1 MDMNSM
7 NSMGSGLDFATF
19 MNSALRNNDDGVWGG
34 NGGLLWIFLL
44 ILCGGWGGN
53 GFGNRGQ
60 AGQLTNDAAVTG
72 AVDAAI
78 QRARADGLSDQS
90 ILDAI
95 RGNQTIIQTLAN
107 TFNTDIS
114 NVQQSLC
121 ALNGGIDKLSG
132 QIGLSGQQV
141 INAIQMGNMN
151 LVQQLMSCCCDI
163 KTLITQQAHE
173 TQLATMEQTNTLSD
187 RMQTG
192 FSDIRQ
198 LIDNQTAQMTAGFQG
213 IKDMFTQNKIDSL
226 QAEVNRLQAN
236 ANNSS
241 QTAYL
246 QNYINSQ
253 IAPMQTTLNNITN
266 KIPNNPQPAVVVGT
280 ANGNYGYGGWNN
292 SCCAM
297 NYNGGCGCNNA

>member
-44 ILCGGWGGN
+44 ILFGGWGN
-53 GFGNRGQ
+53 GFSNRGQ

-78 QRARADGLSDQS
+78 QRARADGISDS
-90 ILDAI
+90 MLMEAI
-95 RGNQTIIQTLAN
+95 KGNQTVIQTLAT

-141 INAIQMGNMN
+141 INAIQMGNLN

-236 ANNSS
+236 ANNSA

-253 IAPMQTTLNNITN
+253 IAPMQTTINNINNRVPSVPTPAYLVNTN
-266 KIPNNPQPAVVVGT
+266 TGCGA
-280 ANGNYGYGGWNN
+280 NYGYGYNN
-292 SCCAM
+292 
-297 NYNGGCGCNNA
+297 GCGCNNA

>member
-1 MDMNSM
+1 MDMTNGMAGGSMLDLAGLLQNSVK
-7 NSMGSGLDFATF
+7 G
-19 MNSALRNNDDGVWGG
+19 NNNGWLGG
-34 NGGLLWIFLL
+34 NGDGSFLLLFLL
-44 ILCGGWGGN
+44 ILFGGWGN
-53 GFGNRGQ
+53 GFNNRGQ

-141 INAIQMGNMN
+141 INAIQMGNLN
-151 LVQQLMSCCCDI
+151 LVQQLMSCCCDT

-198 LIDNQTAQMTAGFQG
+198 IIDNQTAQMTAGFQG

-236 ANNSS
+236 ANNST

-253 IAPMQTTLNNITN
+253 IAPMQTTLNNINNRVPSVPTPAYLVNTN
-266 KIPNNPQPAVVVGT
+266 TGCGA
-280 ANGNYGYGGWNN
+280 NYGYGYNN
-292 SCCAM
+292 
-297 NYNGGCGCNNA
+297 GCGCNNA

>member
-7 NSMGSGLDFATF
+7 SSMGSGLDFATF
-19 MNSALRNNDDGVWGG
+19 MNSALRNNGDGVWGG
-34 NGGLLWIFLL
+34 ENGILFLFLL
-44 ILCGGWGGN
+44 ILFGGWGGN

-72 AVDAAI
+72 AADAAI

-151 LVQQLMSCCCDI
+151 LVQQLMSCCCDT

-253 IAPMQTTLNNITN
+253 IAPMQTTLNNINNRVPSVPTPAYLVNTN
-266 KIPNNPQPAVVVGT
+266 TGCGA
-280 ANGNYGYGGWNN
+280 NYGYGYNN
-292 SCCAM
+292 
-297 NYNGGCGCNNA
+297 GCGCNNA

>member
-1 MDMNSM
+1 MDMTNGMAGGSMLDLAGLLQNSVK
-7 NSMGSGLDFATF
+7 G
-19 MNSALRNNDDGVWGG
+19 NNNGWLGG
-34 NGGLLWIFLL
+34 NGDGSFLLLFLL
-44 ILCGGWGGN
+44 ILFGGWGN
-53 GFGNRGQ
+53 GFNSRGQ

-192 FSDIRQ
+192 FSNIHQ

-236 ANNSS
+236 ANNSA

-253 IAPMQTTLNNITN
+253 IAPMQATVNNIN
-266 KIPNNPQPAVVVGT
+266 SRIPQIPNPAYLINTNTGCG
-280 ANGNYGYGGWNN
+280 ANYGYGCN
-292 SCCAM
+292 S
-297 NYNGGCGCNNA
+297 GCGCNNA

>member
-7 NSMGSGLDFATF
+7 SSMGSGLDFATF
-19 MNSALRNNDDGVWGG
+19 MNSALRNNGDGVWGG
-34 NGGLLWIFLL
+34 ENGILFLFLL
-44 ILCGGWGGN
+44 ILFGGWGGN

-151 LVQQLMSCCCDI
+151 IIQQLMSCCCDT

-253 IAPMQTTLNNITN
+253 IAPMQTTLNNINNRVPSVPTPAYLVNTN
-266 KIPNNPQPAVVVGT
+266 TGCGA
-280 ANGNYGYGGWNN
+280 NYGYGYNN
-292 SCCAM
+292 
-297 NYNGGCGCNNA
+297 GCGCNNA

>member
-7 NSMGSGLDFATF
+7 SSMGSGLDFATF

-44 ILCGGWGGN
+44 ILFGGWGGN

-141 INAIQMGNMN
+141 INAIQMGNLN
-151 LVQQLMSCCCDI
+151 LVQQLMSCCCDT

-213 IKDMFTQNKIDSL
+213 I
-226 QAEVNRLQAN
+226 
-236 ANNSS
+236 
-241 QTAYL
+241 
-246 QNYINSQ
+246 
-253 IAPMQTTLNNITN
+253 
-266 KIPNNPQPAVVVGT
+266 
-280 ANGNYGYGGWNN
+280 
-292 SCCAM
+292 
-297 NYNGGCGCNNA
+297 

>member
-19 MNSALRNNDDGVWGG
+19 MNSALRNNGDGVWGG
-34 NGGLLWIFLL
+34 ENGILFLFLL
-44 ILCGGWGGN
+44 ILFGGWGGN

-141 INAIQMGNMN
+141 INAIQMGNLN
-151 LVQQLMSCCCDI
+151 LVQQLMSCCCDT

-236 ANNSS
+236 ANNSA

-253 IAPMQTTLNNITN
+253 IAPMQTTINNINNRVPSVPTPAYLVNTN
-266 KIPNNPQPAVVVGT
+266 TGCGA
-280 ANGNYGYGGWNN
+280 NYGYGYNN
-292 SCCAM
+292 
-297 NYNGGCGCNNA
+297 GCGCNNA

>member
-1 MDMNSM
+1 MTNGLAGGYMLDLAGLLQNSLK
-7 NSMGSGLDFATF
+7 G
-19 MNSALRNNDDGVWGG
+19 NNNGWLGG
-34 NGGLLWIFLL
+34 NGDGSFLLLFLL
-44 ILCGGWGGN
+44 ILFGGWGN
-53 GFGNRGQ
+53 GFNNRGQ

-141 INAIQMGNMN
+141 INAIQMGNLN
-151 LVQQLMSCCCDI
+151 LVQQLMSCCCDT

-236 ANNSS
+236 ANNSA

-253 IAPMQTTLNNITN
+253 IAPMQTTINNINNRVPSVPTPAYLVNTN
-266 KIPNNPQPAVVVGT
+266 TGCGA
-280 ANGNYGYGGWNN
+280 NYGYGYNN
-292 SCCAM
+292 
-297 NYNGGCGCNNA
+297 GCGCNNA

>member
-1 MDMNSM
+1 MDMNGM

-53 GFGNRGQ
+53 GFSNRGQ

-78 QRARADGLSDQS
+78 QRARADGISDS
-90 ILDAI
+90 MLMEAI
-95 RGNQTIIQTLAN
+95 KGNQTVIQTLAT

-141 INAIQMGNMN
+141 INAIQMGNLN
-151 LVQQLMSCCCDI
+151 LVQQLMSCCCDT

-236 ANNSS
+236 ANNSA

-253 IAPMQTTLNNITN
+253 IAQTTINNINNRVPSIPSPAYLVNTN
-266 KIPNNPQPAVVVGT
+266 TGCGA
-280 ANGNYGYGGWNN
+280 NYGYGYNN
-292 SCCAM
+292 
-297 NYNGGCGCNNA
+297 GCGCNNA

>member
-1 MDMNSM
+1 MLFHVNIAFPVPFFSS
-7 NSMGSGLDFATF
+7 NLTA
-19 MNSALRNNDDGVWGG
+19 
-34 NGGLLWIFLL
+34 ICPI
-44 ILCGGWGGN
+44 IL
-53 GFGNRGQ
+53 
-60 AGQLTNDAAVTG
+60 VT
-72 AVDAAI
+72 
-78 QRARADGLSDQS
+78 
-90 ILDAI
+90 
-95 RGNQTIIQTLAN
+95 

-236 ANNSS
+236 ANNST

-253 IAPMQTTLNNITN
+253 IAPMQTTLNNINNRVPSVPTPAYLVNTN
-266 KIPNNPQPAVVVGT
+266 TGCGA
-280 ANGNYGYGGWNN
+280 NYGYGYNN
-292 SCCAM
+292 
-297 NYNGGCGCNNA
+297 GCGCNNA

>member
-44 ILCGGWGGN
+44 ILFGGWGN
-53 GFGNRGQ
+53 GFNNRGQ
-60 AGQLTNDAAVTG
+60 AGQLTNDAAITG

-78 QRARADGLSDQS
+78 QRARADGISDS
-90 ILDAI
+90 MLMEAVK
-95 RGNQTIIQTLAN
+95 GNQTVIQTLAN

-151 LVQQLMSCCCDI
+151 LVQQLMSCCCDT

-198 LIDNQTAQMTAGFQG
+198 IIDNQTAQMTAGFQG

-236 ANNSS
+236 ANNST

-253 IAPMQTTLNNITN
+253 IAPMQTTINNIN
-266 KIPNNPQPAVVVGT
+266 SRIPQIPNPAYLINTNTGCG
-280 ANGNYGYGGWNN
+280 ANYGYGCN
-292 SCCAM
+292 S
-297 NYNGGCGCNNA
+297 GCGCNNA

>member
-1 MDMNSM
+1 MDMTNGMAGGSMLDLAGLLQNSVK
-7 NSMGSGLDFATF
+7 G
-19 MNSALRNNDDGVWGG
+19 NNNGWLGG
-34 NGGLLWIFLL
+34 NGDGSFLLLFLL
-44 ILCGGWGGN
+44 ILFGGWGN
-53 GFGNRGQ
+53 GFNNRSQ

-141 INAIQMGNMN
+141 INAIQMGNLN
-151 LVQQLMSCCCDI
+151 LVQQLMSCCCDT

-253 IAPMQTTLNNITN
+253 IAPMQTTLNNINNRVPSVPTPAYLVNTN
-266 KIPNNPQPAVVVGT
+266 TGCGA
-280 ANGNYGYGGWNN
+280 NYGYGYNN
-292 SCCAM
+292 
-297 NYNGGCGCNNA
+297 GCGCNNA

>member
-1 MDMNSM
+1 MDMNGM

-19 MNSALRNNDDGVWGG
+19 MNSALRNNGDGVWGG
-34 NGGLLWIFLL
+34 ENGILFLFLL
-44 ILCGGWGGN
+44 ILFGGWGN
-53 GFGNRGQ
+53 GFNNRGQ

-78 QRARADGLSDQS
+78 QRARADGISDS
-90 ILDAI
+90 MLMEAI
-95 RGNQTIIQTLAN
+95 KGNQTVIQTLAT

>member
-1 MDMNSM
+1 MDMGM

-44 ILCGGWGGN
+44 ILFGGWGN

-78 QRARADGLSDQS
+78 QRARADGLSDQA

-95 RGNQTIIQTLAN
+95 RGNQTAIQTLAT

-141 INAIQMGNMN
+141 INAIQTGNMS
-151 LVQQLMSCCCDI
+151 LMQQLMNCCCQI
-163 KTLITQQAHE
+163 REALTAGFNEVKINS
-173 TQLATMEQTNTLSD
+173 MEQANVISD
-187 RMQTG
+187 RLRTG
-192 FSDIRQ
+192 FTETHQ
-198 LIDNQTAQMTAGFQG
+198 LIDAQTAQMMAGFQS
-213 IKDMFTQNKIDSL
+213 IKDMFTQNKIDTMQATITQL
-226 QAEVNRLQAN
+226 QNN
-236 ANNSS
+236 ANNSA

-253 IAPMQTTLNNITN
+253 IAPMQATVNNINNRVPQVPSPAYLVNTN
-266 KIPNNPQPAVVVGT
+266 TGCGA
-280 ANGNYGYGGWNN
+280 NYGYGYNN
-292 SCCAM
+292 
-297 NYNGGCGCNNA
+297 GCGCNNA

>member
-44 ILCGGWGGN
+44 ILFGGWGN
-53 GFGNRGQ
+53 GFNNRGQ
-60 AGQLTNDAAVTG
+60 AGQLTNDAAITG

-78 QRARADGLSDQS
+78 QRARADGISDS
-90 ILDAI
+90 MLMEAI
-95 RGNQTIIQTLAN
+95 KGNQTVIQTLAN

-151 LVQQLMSCCCDI
+151 LIQQLMSCCCDT

-236 ANNSS
+236 ANNST

-253 IAPMQTTLNNITN
+253 IAPMQTTINNIN
-266 KIPNNPQPAVVVGT
+266 SRIPQIPNPAYLINTNTGCG
-280 ANGNYGYGGWNN
+280 ANYGYGCN
-292 SCCAM
+292 SS
-297 NYNGGCGCNNA
+297 CGCNNA

>member
-19 MNSALRNNDDGVWGG
+19 MNSALRNNGDGVWGG
-34 NGGLLWIFLL
+34 ENGILFLFLL
-44 ILCGGWGGN
+44 ILFGGWGN
-53 GFGNRGQ
+53 GFNNRGQ

-151 LVQQLMSCCCDI
+151 LIQQLMSCCCDT

-236 ANNSS
+236 ANNST

-253 IAPMQTTLNNITN
+253 IAPMQTTINNIN
-266 KIPNNPQPAVVVGT
+266 SRIPQIPNPAYLINTNTGCG
-280 ANGNYGYGGWNN
+280 ANYGYGCSN
-292 SCCAM
+292 S
-297 NYNGGCGCNNA
+297 GCGCNNA

>member
-60 AGQLTNDAAVTG
+60 AGQLTNDAAITG

-78 QRARADGLSDQS
+78 QRARADGISDS
-90 ILDAI
+90 MLMEAI
-95 RGNQTIIQTLAN
+95 KGNQTVIQTLAT

-141 INAIQMGNMN
+141 INAIQMGNLN
-151 LVQQLMSCCCDI
+151 LVQQLMSCCCDT

-236 ANNSS
+236 ANNST

-253 IAPMQTTLNNITN
+253 IAPMQTTINNIN
-266 KIPNNPQPAVVVGT
+266 SRIPQIPNPAYLINTNTGCG
-280 ANGNYGYGGWNN
+280 ANYGYGCN
-292 SCCAM
+292 S
-297 NYNGGCGCNNA
+297 GCGCNNA

>member
-1 MDMNSM
+1 MDMNGM

-78 QRARADGLSDQS
+78 QRARADGISDS
-90 ILDAI
+90 MLMEAVK
-95 RGNQTIIQTLAN
+95 GNQTVIQTLAN

-151 LVQQLMSCCCDI
+151 LVQQLMSCCCDT

-198 LIDNQTAQMTAGFQG
+198 IIDNQTAQMTAGFQG

-253 IAPMQTTLNNITN
+253 IAPMQTTINNIN
-266 KIPNNPQPAVVVGT
+266 SRIPQIPNPAYLINTNTGCG
-280 ANGNYGYGGWNN
+280 ANYGYGCN
-292 SCCAM
+292 S
-297 NYNGGCGCNNA
+297 GCGCNNA